1 MSTRNSRRDGNGTG
15 KTYLSRRAFL
25 QAAGVSTVALSALGL
40 TVKVAHGATDT
51 STYIFGQASEYDTLD
66 PHLVFDV
73 GRVAS
78 RINLY
83 DSLLRWEDNPPRLQ
97 PWLAE
102 RYEVSADGQRYTFY
116 LRRGATFHDGS
127 EVTSEAVV
135 YSMERL
141 LALGKGAASLFK
153 PIIKPGSTRAV
164 DRYTV
169 EFNLT
174 KPQATFL
181 AIIDP
186 LYIVNPA
193 VLKAHEKNGDW
204 GSKWLSSNDAGSGSY
219 QLESYNPA
227 VGFTAKRFANHWLG
241 WEGRHVDRV
250 EFRTIR
256 EPASR
261 VNALLKGD
269 IHATDGY
276 LRADLV
282 DKLQK
287 SPNVKILEQES
298 MRIFPIMMHNQRP
311 PLNDVHVRRAISYAF
326 DYDAFITDIMKGRVA
341 RNPGPI
347 PNNMWGAPKDLEGY
361 TYDLEKAKQ
370 ELQQAQVK
378 VDRPLE
384 ISPLVGYPVTQDAAV
399 VLQSGLRKLG
409 IELKIKPET
418 WPVMVG
424 KARRQ
429 ETTPDMW
436 ILWVSTYYADPA
448 NWINEMYDSANWGA
462 WKSSSWYKNPQVD
475 TLLREA
481 LRITDQDRRRQLYE
495 KASRIIVKDAA
506 SIWIYNTKWYGP
518 YRKNVHGV
526 RFCPIGNGREARWIY
541 LT

>member
-1 MSTRNSRRDGNGTG
+1 MALVT
-15 KTYLSRRAFL
+15 RRAL
-25 QAAGVSTVALSALGL
+25 LRAAGLGALALATAGRRAWSA
-40 TVKVAHGATDT
+40 TET
-51 STYIFGQASEYDTLD
+51 STYIFGQPSEFDTLD

-83 DSLLRWEDNPPRLQ
+83 DSLLRWEDNPPKLH

-102 RYEVSADGQRYTFY
+102 RYTVSPDGRRYTFF
-116 LRRGATFHDGS
+116 LRKGAKFHDGS
-127 EVTSEAVV
+127 EVTAEAVR
-135 YSMERL
+135 YSMERQ

-153 PIIKPGSTRAV
+153 PVVEPGSTRVV

-169 EFNLT
+169 EFNLRE
-174 KPQATFL
+174 PRATFL
-181 AIIDP
+181 ATIDA

-193 VLKAHEKNGDW
+193 VLKAHEKDGDW
-204 GSKWLSSNDAGSGSY
+204 GSTWLSSNEAGSGSY
-219 QLESYNPA
+219 QLEAYNPA
-227 VGFTAKRFANHWLG
+227 VGFTGRRFAEHWLG
-241 WEGRHVDRV
+241 WSGRHVERI

-261 VNALLKGD
+261 VNALLRGD

-276 LRADLV
+276 LPADLI
-282 DKLQK
+282 DKLSR
-287 SPNVKILEQES
+287 SPEVKIIEQES
-298 MRIFPIMMHNQRP
+298 MRIFVIMMHNQRP

-326 DYDAFITDIMKGRVA
+326 DYDSFINNIMKGRVV

-347 PNNMWGAPKDLEGY
+347 PNNMWGAPRDLQGY
-361 TYDLEKAKQ
+361 TYDLEKAKE
-370 ELQQAQVK
+370 ELAKASVK

-418 WPVMVG
+418 WPTLVG
-424 KARRQ
+424 KARQQ
-429 ETTPDMW
+429 ETTPDLW
-436 ILWVSTYYADPA
+436 VLWVSTYYADPA

-462 WKSSSWYKNPQVD
+462 WKASSWYKNPQVD
-475 TLLREA
+475 ALLREA
-481 LRITDQDRRRQLYE
+481 LRITDQAQRQKLYE
-495 KASRIIVKDAA
+495 KAARLIVEEAA
-506 SIWIYNTKWYGP
+506 SLWIYNTKWYGP
-518 YRKNVHGV
+518 FRTNVQGV